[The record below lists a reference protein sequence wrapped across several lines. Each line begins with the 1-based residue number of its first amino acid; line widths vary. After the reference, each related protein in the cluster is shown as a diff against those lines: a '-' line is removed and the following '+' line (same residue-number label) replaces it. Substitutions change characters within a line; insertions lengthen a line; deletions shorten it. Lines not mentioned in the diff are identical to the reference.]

1 MDKAQSKTLTK
12 IQREGPHGTT
22 LAPLIRRY
30 IRYLKLERNYSP
42 NTIDAY
48 RHDLHLL
55 LIHLSGQGLTPTDVK
70 LDDLQRFAAW
80 IHERGIGAKSQARI
94 LSGVRTFYH
103 YLVVDGYLE
112 VDPTELLESPHLP
125 KHLPEYLTTEEVDR
139 LEAAIDLTSA
149 EGHRN
154 RAIIE
159 VFFSCGLRVSEL
171 VELKLSNLFLNER
184 FMRVV
189 GKGGKERLVPI
200 SQRAVGEL
208 ELWFDDRRRM
218 RIKPGEDDYVFLNRR
233 GHHLTRTMI
242 LIMVKRLGEAAG
254 IKKTLSPHTLRHS
267 FATALLR
274 GGADLR
280 VIQVLLGHADIATTE
295 IYTHMDDESLRQAVL
310 CHHPRNIRN
319 GCR

>member
-1 MDKAQSKTLTK
+1 MDKAQSKSLTK
-12 IQREGPHGTT
+12 IQRKGAHGTT

-80 IHERGIGAKSQARI
+80 IHERGIGPKSQARI

-208 ELWFDDRRRM
+208 ELWFDDRRQM